1 MTFRILTRL
10 TALYCLSLSAV
21 AALGQKLIS
30 PDSNLSM
37 TFRVSD
43 EGIPTY
49 ALTYKQRAVLKP
61 SRLGL
66 T

>member
-49 ALTYKQRAVLKP
+49 ALTYKQRAALKP